1 VKKQFV
7 VRIEAYEGE
16 GSSIKLTSDNNDS
29 LGEMYCV
36 GQVADDGVVDLI
48 DNGYPSLGE
57 LYEAWPHLK
66 KQEKVKAGEDRLAAS
81 CQIEELVFNDSVDTL
96 IDFLADE
103 QVQQL
108 AHDWR
113 AGKDTEEE

>member
-1 VKKQFV
+1 MKQFV

-57 LYEAWPHLK
+57 LYKAWPELH
-66 KQEKVKAGEDRLAAS
+66 DS
-81 CQIEELVFNDSVDTL
+81 CKNITEQQRREYLNDPDQAFSFKCAHCARL
-96 IDFLADE
+96 IDVTNTHLSGSSFVCGGCCAC
-103 QVQQL
+103 
-108 AHDWR
+108 
-113 AGKDTEEE
+113 K